1 MLSEIVKLTRMYSGI
16 TQKKMAMILNISV
29 PQYNRKEN
37 GTVEIERNE
46 LKKIAKVLDMDE
58 NMLDNYWMAD
68 KLYVLMKIDRELAKK
83 AMGFVDMHYDDYET
97 FILKPNI
104 NSSYSQLD
112 ERMKHR
118 KTKKISR

>member
-97 FILKPNI
+97 FIPKPNI

-118 KTKKISR
+118 KTKKN